1 MDQLT
6 DTQMLQ
12 NAWTEEDV
20 SLFFLK
26 KKYEMESLLKRSS
39 SKKVLFLEYWKDELI
54 QGKF

>member
-20 SLFFLK
+20 SLFFFK
-26 KKYEMESLLKRSS
+26 KNMKWSHS
-39 SKKVLFLEYWKDELI
+39 
-54 QGKF
+54 